1 MKCIG
6 LKFSP
11 ASSAR
16 RRAFARRVA
25 RSFVTRRALARRTS
39 TARFCAFARPRAT
52 TLADSGLKCKS
63 TLFHRA
69 NVPRPTHSRKTP
81 KETRSSLARSRASSA
96 PPTPRPAKRS
106 RSDMARSDA
115 TRATRRRAESKKTCA
130 RASSDASATRGRR
143 RDTRR

>member
-16 RRAFARRVA
+16 RRVRSSRRAFVRRASRA
-25 RSFVTRRALARRTS
+25 RSRTS
-39 TARFCAFARPRAT
+39 IAPFCAFARPRAT